1 MQPEPTY
8 TVTGAVW
15 RHPGAAGWHFVT
27 LPEEIADEIWARYA
41 GAHRPFG
48 SLPVRARLGATTWTT
63 SVFADTK
70 SSSYLLPVKA
80 AVRRS
85 AHVEDGD
92 AATVMLEL
100 DV

>member
-1 MQPEPTY
+1 MQPVPTY

-27 LPEEIADEIWARYA
+27 LPEEIADEIRARYA

-48 SLPVRARLGATTWTT
+48 SLPVRATLGATTWTT

-85 AHVEDGD
+85 EHVEDGD